1 MNKIL
6 HRITR
11 KRTRKKY
18 VWVLYTSDIFVDVF
32 STKRKAELKA
42 YNMRL
47 DMQEVSIIRYEVK

>member
-1 MNKIL
+1 MK
-6 HRITR
+6 
-11 KRTRKKY
+11 KKQGKKY

-32 STKRKAELKA
+32 TTKRKAELKA